1 MMPIIRTDSRAQ
13 MNIYYRRLDS
23 EHITRISANADDK
36 ESTGMADNLSNAL
49 GMEIFISNES
59 H

>member
-1 MMPIIRTDSRAQ
+1 

-23 EHITRISANADDK
+23 EHITRISANGDDK